1 MKVVQ
6 VAESLSIGDA
16 VANDVVAI
24 DALLKEMGVCG
35 GIYATNANNINKRY
49 LHTIAEPIDQIPELF
64 EDDVLLFHH
73 AIANDF
79 CYKIPELKC
88 KKVLVYH
95 NITPPEFFKGLH
107 EGLRDACQRGL
118 DQMVFL
124 NQAFSC
130 CIADSEF
137 NKQDLINM
145 GFTCPIYV
153 CPVLIPF
160 EDYRREPNKNVIEK
174 YRDGKRNIL
183 FVGRLSPNKKQED
196 IIHAFALYK
205 KYYNQ
210 DSRLILVGSDGV
222 EEYGK
227 KIRKYVREIGVD
239 DVIITGSVPFADIL
253 AYYCVADLFVCMSE
267 HEGFCV
273 PLIEAMFFD
282 VPVLAYDSCAVPY
295 TLGDSGVLLHTK
307 DFALI
312 AGWMHR
318 MVTDNVLRT
327 HIVAGQRKRLSLY
340 SYEKVADWTKELLE
354 VITGFDTGAVKENVV
369 DVLFPKTEGKKDPQS
384 FVLVMPIKASD
395 WNSAKT
401 ALPLIRKNL
410 RPRKIVVV
418 SAFELKG
425 DLRTSEDIVFVD
437 ENELI
442 PNMSFG
448 TVRETLKKAGGNPR
462 FAGWYLQQF
471 LKLGFSRM
479 CEDDY
484 YLVWDADMLPLNPI
498 SFFDKATGKP
508 YLSLKREYVK
518 PYFATI
524 KNLLHL
530 NKSRNESFIAEH
542 MLFKT
547 SLCRQMLLEFEDNS
561 DIAGTAFWE
570 KCIYGSAFDEGE
582 QAFSEFETYGTYID
596 TQHPDA
602 YELRKM
608 RSFRC
613 GKDFLGS
620 TPSEEALEWVAKDFD
635 NISFEHWSEPME
647 DSVCLC
653 ENESIRNEY
662 SFAEVVKYICES
674 YKIKALLGRE
684 EDIAAY
690 RKLCLRTE
698 FDYFFGDETTY
709 EVRNRVP
716 KSS

>member
-24 DALLKEMGVCG
+24 DAMLKEMGICG
-35 GIYATNANNINKRY
+35 GIFATNANNINIRY
-49 LHTIAEPIDQIPELF
+49 LHTIAEPIDQLPELF

-73 AIANDF
+73 AIANDY
-79 CYKIPELKC
+79 CYKIPGLKC

-95 NITPPEFFKGLH
+95 NITPPKFFEGLH

-118 DQMVFL
+118 DQLEFL
-124 NQAFSC
+124 NQAFSW

-137 NKQDLINM
+137 NKQDLIHM
-145 GFTCPIYV
+145 GYTCPIFV

-160 EDYRREPNKNVIEK
+160 EDYLRKPNQDIIEK
-174 YRDGKRNIL
+174 YQDGKTNIL

-196 IIHAFALYK
+196 IIHAFAVYK
-205 KYYNQ
+205 RYYNQ

-227 KIRKYVREIGVD
+227 KIRNYVQDIGVE
-239 DVIITGSVPFADIL
+239 DVVITGSVPFADIL
-253 AYYCVADLFVCMSE
+253 AYYRISDLFVCMSE

-282 VPVLAYDSCAVPY
+282 VPILAYDSCAIPY
-295 TLGDSGVLLHTK
+295 TLGDSGVLLHKK

-318 MVTDNVLRT
+318 LVADTNLRA
-327 HIVAGQRKRLSLY
+327 HIIAKQRERLALF
-340 SYEKVADWTKELLE
+340 SYEKVAEWTKELLQ
-354 VITGFDTGAVKENVV
+354 VITGYETGAVIENVA
-369 DVLFPKTEGKKDPQS
+369 DVLFPKTEGNKDPQS

-395 WNSAKT
+395 WYSARK

-410 RPRKIVVV
+410 HPRKIVVI

-425 DLRTSEDIVFVD
+425 DLRTYEDIVFVD
-437 ENELI
+437 ENQLI
-442 PNMSFG
+442 PNMSFS
-448 TVRETLKKAGGNPR
+448 TVKETLKQAGGNPR

-508 YLSLKREYVK
+508 YFSIKREYVK
-518 PYFATI
+518 PYFSTI
-524 KNLLHL
+524 RNLLNL
-530 NKSRNESFIAEH
+530 KKSRNESFIAEH

-547 SLCRQMLLEFEDNS
+547 ELCKKMLMEFEANS
-561 DIAGTAFWE
+561 DIAGNAFWE
-570 KCIYGSAFDEGE
+570 KCIFASAFDEGE
-582 QAFSEFETYGTYID
+582 QAFSEFETYGTYVD
-596 TQHPDA
+596 SLYPNA

-608 RSFRC
+608 KSFRC
-613 GKDFLGS
+613 GKDFLGEA
-620 TPSEEALEWVAKDFD
+620 PSEEVLDWVAKDFD
-635 NISFEHWSEPME
+635 SVSFEHWSIPME
-647 DSVCLC
+647 ESLLMS
-653 ENESIRNEY
+653 ENENIRKTY
-662 SFAEVVKYICES
+662 TFAEIVKHICQS
-674 YKIKALLGRE
+674 YKIKALLGKE
-684 EDIAAY
+684 EDVSAY
-690 RKLCLRTE
+690 NTLCLRTE
-698 FDYFFGDETTY
+698 FDYFFGDETSY
-709 EVRNRVP
+709 ER
-716 KSS
+716 KSRTAQ